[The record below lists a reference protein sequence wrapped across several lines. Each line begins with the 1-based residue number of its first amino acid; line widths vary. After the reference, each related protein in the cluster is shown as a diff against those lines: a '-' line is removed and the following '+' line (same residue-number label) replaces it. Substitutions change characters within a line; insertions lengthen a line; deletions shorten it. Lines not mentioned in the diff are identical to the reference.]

1 MVTTFI
7 KVEYDLMSSTKLHS
21 TQKLFIAYLIG
32 WQRNALTC
40 KETNNTLAKKFGL
53 TYGGIRSLIKKLNK
67 FDFFQAIAFDYDE
80 SNSTS
85 GHEITVDETKLNDFL
100 IGVKSSKK
108 NQEVKDS
115 IEIKMKHNII
125 VTDNNSS
132 MDNVE
137 SDVPNIIDDDE
148 DKYDLEL
155 ESENDIVHNTR
166 LIGEYYKKYGNP
178 KDYIKAKVIFKDE
191 DEFFIHEVFELKDI
205 INRRKYVDKVTF
217 EMVIKDFI
225 PEGTEE

>member
-7 KVEYDLMSSTKLHS
+7 KVEYDLMSTTKLRS
-21 TQKLFIAYLIG
+21 TQKLFIAYVIG

-53 TYGGIRSLIKKLNK
+53 KYSGIRSLIRKLNK

-85 GHEITVDETKLNDFL
+85 GHEITVDETKLNEFL
-100 IGVKSSKK
+100 IGIKSSKE
-108 NQEVKDS
+108 NPEVKDS
-115 IEIKMKHNII
+115 TEIKMKHKIK

-132 MDNVE
+132 MDDVE
-137 SDVPNIIDDDE
+137 SDVPNVIDDDE

-205 INRRKYVDKVTF
+205 NNRCKYVDKVTF

-225 PEGTEE
+225 LEETDE